1 MSKFKNAS
9 VQPAAGYY
17 FVQGPFTEEMTD
29 GGLHLPKM
37 TGPDGNPLP
46 SSMNE
51 SVTATILAAGQMGN
65 GQPLEFAAGDV
76 VLLNILPHG
85 IENEGAEVAFVRMNN
100 VLAKIN

>member
-1 MSKFKNAS
+1 MKFSNSK

-17 FVQGPFTEEMTD
+17 FVQGPFVEEMTE
-29 GGLHLPKM
+29 GGLHLPQM
-37 TGPDGNPLP
+37 TGPDGKPLP

-51 SVTATILAAGQMGN
+51 SVTATIVAAGQMGN
-65 GQPLEFAAGDV
+65 GQPLEFSAGDV

-85 IENEGAEVAFVRMNN
+85 IENEGVEVAFVRSNN